1 MKKIILLQIC
11 LFIAAFSQAQRF
23 FYVAPGNIAERLIK
37 EDLLKASQF
46 VTRSPLMSDYSI
58 HTEISFKKETN
69 TASLKIILKDSATFK
84 TIYQTNEEYAF
95 RTTRLDPQILLY
107 MAMKTLIE
115 EQIGRIIFWAKDDHL
130 NGGMKNIPLA
140 PAKS

>member
-1 MKKIILLQIC
+1 
-11 LFIAAFSQAQRF
+11 
-23 FYVAPGNIAERLIK
+23 
-37 EDLLKASQF
+37 
-46 VTRSPLMSDYSI
+46 MSDYSI